1 MKFRY
6 FLAQNQIEDY
16 EDICLLMLNE
26 EGKQVYH
33 IIARLLNISKYSSD
47 LVKEFEDKYI
57 EFFEREAFQVEG
69 GLSIP
74 REVAWDLKDCLNK
87 EGRIVDDLGG
97 IKVRYLQF
105 KDFDKFL

>member
-1 MKFRY
+1 MKFCY

-16 EDICLLMLNE
+16 EDICLLMENE

-47 LVKEFEDKYI
+47 LIKEFEDKYI
-57 EFFEREAFQVEG
+57 GFFEKEAFQVEG

-74 REVAWDLKDCLNK
+74 CEVAWDLKDCLDK
-87 EGRIVDDLGG
+87 DGKIVDSFEG
-97 IKVRYLQF
+97 VRVRDILV
-105 KDFDKFL
+105 KN